1 MGVINSETPQFLG
14 GFSGTKGAGGP
25 DDPPTVSGRFH
36 NVLVCG
42 RLDWDLP
49 ICCVFLP

>member
-14 GFSGTKGAGGP
+14 GFSGTKGTGGP
-25 DDPPTVSGRFH
+25 DDPPTVSGRF
-36 NVLVCG
+36 LIFCG
-42 RLDWDLP
+42 IRLDWDLP